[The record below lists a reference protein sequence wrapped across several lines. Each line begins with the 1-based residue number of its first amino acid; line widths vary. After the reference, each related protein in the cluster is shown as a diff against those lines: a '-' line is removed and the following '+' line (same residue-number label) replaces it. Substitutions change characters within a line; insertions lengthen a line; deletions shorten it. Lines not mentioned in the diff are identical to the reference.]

1 MKRKVVFHIISHL
14 DLGGAERVAVNIS
27 KSPNSNFEYH
37 IVEVVK
43 AASEFSNSLKKE
55 LEFCNV
61 QYHCSPFCK
70 NKLAICLFWSWFLF
84 IYLKYKPSVIHSH
97 T

>member
-61 QYHCSPFCK
+61 
-70 NKLAICLFWSWFLF
+70 
-84 IYLKYKPSVIHSH
+84 
-97 T
+97 

>member
-43 AASEFSNSLKKE
+43 AASEFSNSLKRNWNFAMFNIIVLHFVKIN
-55 LEFCNV
+55 L
-61 QYHCSPFCK
+61 QYACSGVGF
-70 NKLAICLFWSWFLF
+70 CLF
-84 IYLKYKPSVIHSH
+84 I
-97 T
+97 

>member
-61 QYHCSPFCK
+61 QYH
-70 NKLAICLFWSWFLF
+70 
-84 IYLKYKPSVIHSH
+84 
-97 T
+97 

>member
-1 MKRKVVFHIISHL
+1 MKRKVIFHIISHL

-37 IVEVVK
+37 IVEVIK

-55 LEFCNV
+55 LELSDV
-61 QYHCSPFCK
+61 QYHCSPFVRI
-70 NKLAICLFWSWFLF
+70 NLQYVYSGFGFCLF
-84 IYLKYKPSVIHSH
+84 I
-97 T
+97 